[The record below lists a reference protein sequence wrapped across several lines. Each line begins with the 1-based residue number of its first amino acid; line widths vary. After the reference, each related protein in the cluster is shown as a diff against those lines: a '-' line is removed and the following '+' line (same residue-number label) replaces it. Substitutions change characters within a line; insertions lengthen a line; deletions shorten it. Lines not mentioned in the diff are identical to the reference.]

1 MASGPFPDPGG
12 GHMSAPR
19 RSLALLLALGGC
31 MTWTPGWET
40 PTVSQGGGA
49 QVRALAPA
57 EATEAALARAETLF
71 ENAGDDD
78 RLQQAIREYEVAL
91 PSASDPGAVLAR
103 LSESHILHGAAYAE
117 GKSAKS
123 HAYTTGIR
131 YAERAMALN
140 PAFRSRVEA
149 GDSLAEASAEL
160 TRAEIR
166 PMLFWVTGVS
176 YYYKECL
183 GGLGHLLHFRWMLR
197 TRQVM
202 ERMMALDSTYE
213 HGAVP
218 FSLAIYFIGLPASAG
233 RDLARSA
240 ELFAEASADAPTSLL
255 APWGRAKYLHVKT
268 GDRAAFR
275 QDLEWVLAQDP
286 ARAESPLRWNVYF
299 QRDARDLLGRIGSLF
314 PSPGRERRGT
324 N

>member
-1 MASGPFPDPGG
+1 
-12 GHMSAPR
+12 
-19 RSLALLLALGGC
+19 

-40 PTVSQGGGA
+40 PSVSDGA
-49 QVRALAPA
+49 GAAAGALAPA
-57 EATEAALARAETLF
+57 EAAGAALARAEKLF
-71 ENAGDDD
+71 ENADDGE
-78 RLQQAIREYEVAL
+78 RLRQAIREYEAAL

-103 LSESHILHGAAYAE
+103 LSEAHILHGAAYAD
-117 GKSAKS
+117 GKRAKA

-140 PAFRSRVEA
+140 PAFLSRVEA
-149 GDSLAEASAEL
+149 GDSLGEASAEL

-183 GGLGHLLHFRWMLR
+183 GGLGHLLQFRWMLR

-202 ERMMALDSTYE
+202 ERMMALDPTYE

-218 FSLAIYFIGLPASAG
+218 FSLAIYFIGLPPSAG

-240 ELFAEASADAPTSLL
+240 ELFAAAIADAPTSLL

-299 QRDARDLLGRIGSLF
+299 QRDARDLLDRMGSLF
-314 PSPGRERRGT
+314 PSPDR
-324 N
+324 